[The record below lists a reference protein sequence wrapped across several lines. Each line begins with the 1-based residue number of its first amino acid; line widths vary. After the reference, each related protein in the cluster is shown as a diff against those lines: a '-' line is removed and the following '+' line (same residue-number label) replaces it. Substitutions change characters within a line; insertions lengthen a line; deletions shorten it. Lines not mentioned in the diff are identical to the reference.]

1 MAPIPRRRRL
11 LERRRDILMESYAYE
26 LIKKEGYKEG
36 VRSRILQDIQQGT
49 VEARDTMCWR
59 LWKRTF

>member
-1 MAPIPRRRRL
+1 
-11 LERRRDILMESYAYE
+11 MESYAYE